1 MSNCNGL
8 SILRRIDVP
17 ICSRLRTMQTIS
29 EPESEKI
36 AVFRGVK
43 NRQLTG
49 SDVPEQ
55 GRTRDISLGWQ
66 EPDPEAIYN

>member
-1 MSNCNGL
+1 
-8 SILRRIDVP
+8 
-17 ICSRLRTMQTIS
+17 MQTIS

-66 EPDPEAIYN
+66 EPDPEAIYNWEYILKTTLREACGKCNI